1 MTPHEPA
8 SESYKGIDQRDE
20 SSAEHIPGP
29 PRPVVHFSGDALQS
43 ITREIQAGGDELETG
58 GILLGHNRGGDV
70 LVTVAGGPGP
80 KAVRRPGYF
89 LRDRDHAQQLA
100 DAAWV
105 NDASQWIGDWHTHPH
120 GPSHPSSL
128 DLRSVAQILSDP
140 ELGFSTFLTVIAV
153 PRLLSPVGANESTRD
168 HEASTAGWSLLGW
181 QAQGSSE
188 ALTLINVF

>member
-8 SESYKGIDQRDE
+8 SESLRGTDQPGE
-20 SSAEHIPGP
+20 SSDERIAGP
-29 PRPVVHFSGDALQS
+29 PRPVVHFSLDALQS
-43 ITREIQAGGDELETG
+43 ITREIQAGGDQLETG

-89 LRDRDHAQQLA
+89 LRDRDHAQELA

-105 NDASQWIGDWHTHPH
+105 CDASQWVGDWHTHPH

-128 DLRSVAQILSDP
+128 DLRSVAQVLSDP

-153 PRLLSPVGANESTRD
+153 PRLIPPVGADESTRD
-168 HEASTAGWSLLGW
+168 PGASTAGWSLLGR